1 MSDPRSLYRASQDGW
16 GDLRGKRPVLL
27 VLLDGAASTGR
38 VQEVLAAHL
47 REHCTGRRLALF
59 DLDLLTQYADRRPL
73 LEFEDG
79 RLTRAEPP
87 ELALWALT
95 DAAGETFLVLH
106 GPEPVLLWDRLA
118 TAVAEILAGL
128 QVRLLVNV
136 SAVAMRVPHTRPTQ
150 VFTHASD
157 PELVL
162 RPWEG
167 LSGTVSLAATFGTYL
182 EVVLGEQGHRALGVD
197 VCVPYYLGRN
207 EHVASASAALE
218 VLQASSGLNLVPA
231 PLEEASR
238 ANRAELDAQVAA
250 TENGLQVL
258 SILES
263 GYDEFRTLT
272 GDLPSADE
280 LGAEFERFLAERD
293 RGRDTG
299 DGDAQEG

>member
-1 MSDPRSLYRASQDGW
+1 MSDPRSLYRASKDGW
-16 GDLRGKRPVLL
+16 DDLRGKRPVLL

-38 VQEVLAAHL
+38 VQDVLAAHL
-47 REHCTGRRLALF
+47 REHCTGRRIAVF
-59 DLDLLTQYADRRPL
+59 DIDLLTQYADRRPVVEL
-73 LEFEDG
+73 EDG
-79 RLTRAEPP
+79 RLTRPRPP

-106 GPEPVLLWDRLA
+106 GPEPMLLWQRLA
-118 TAVAEILAGL
+118 AAIGEIIATL

-136 SAVAMRVPHTRPTQ
+136 SAVPMRVPHTRPTQ

-162 RPWEG
+162 HPWEAIAG
-167 LSGTVSLAATFGTYL
+167 ALTLSATFGTFL
-182 EVVLGEQGHRALGVD
+182 EVALGEQDQRTLGID

-218 VLQASSGLNLVPA
+218 VLQASCGLNLVPG
-231 PLEEASR
+231 PLEEAAR
-238 ANRAELDAQVAA
+238 QNRDELDAQVAA
-250 TENGLQVL
+250 TENGTQVL

-263 GYDEFRTLT
+263 GYDEFRSLAS
-272 GDLPSADE
+272 DLPSADE